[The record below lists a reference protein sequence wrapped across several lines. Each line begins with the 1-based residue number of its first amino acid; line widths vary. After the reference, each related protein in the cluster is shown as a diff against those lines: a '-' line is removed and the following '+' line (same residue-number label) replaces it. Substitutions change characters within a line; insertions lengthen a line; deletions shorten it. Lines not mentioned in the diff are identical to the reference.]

1 MPEIFASDYPEWIAS
16 RGYRRFRWLSRHR
29 VTKFLAISHSTA
41 ADYQRLWKI
50 PKTKIGT
57 VHIGVSGFPPVG
69 HHSNWLATLISRFP
83 HLAGRRF
90 LLAPYNLEPRK
101 NLVSMLEAFSL
112 VRRQSADL
120 LLVLFGKSAWTINR
134 EKKTFALIE
143 SLGIGDAVRLTGFI
157 DDLSLAALYR
167 ASELFV
173 FPSLYEGFGL
183 PVLEAM
189 ACGACV
195 VARDISAMAEVA
207 GDASFLVDTSDKWLL
222 AEGISS
228 LMANPIR
235 REELRSKAM
244 ARAAQ
249 FTVERMAS
257 ETVSLYRSVLSECLG

>member
-1 MPEIFASDYPEWIAS
+1 
-16 RGYRRFRWLSRHR
+16 
-29 VTKFLAISHSTA
+29 
-41 ADYQRLWKI
+41 
-50 PKTKIGT
+50 
-57 VHIGVSGFPPVG
+57 
-69 HHSNWLATLISRFP
+69 
-83 HLAGRRF
+83 
-90 LLAPYNLEPRK
+90 
-101 NLVSMLEAFSL
+101 
-112 VRRQSADL
+112 
-120 LLVLFGKSAWTINR
+120 
-134 EKKTFALIE
+134 
-143 SLGIGDAVRLTGFI
+143 LGIGDAVRLTGFI